1 MNLIIYLI
9 AFLEWFTTLSVEI
22 VALRQFTPIIGSNS
36 ISTSIILWVVL
47 LALSAGYYR
56 WWIIADRTDDIKKR
70 LWQNLIVSSM
80 YYAFISFIFYG
91 FVLEWLL
98 QSTWSY
104 FLSVLLTSIILFFIP
119 VFFASQTI
127 PLLSSLLT
135 WAWKAE
141 NIWKLLFYST
151 LWSFLGSVGTSTVL
165 FPLLGADKT
174 AFVSPFFLTLCS
186 ILLCIFFLK
195 NTKPLV
201 ISGLLSAIYL
211 FVIIFSPPLW
221 SGILYESSNA
231 YQDVS
236 ISENINAGYRIFS
249 LDDAYSSGIDI
260 YSWESFFPY
269 IQEVKAFVQEEQP
282 KKILV
287 IGAAWFTFP
296 QEVSRY
302 HYVEQ
307 IDVVDIDP
315 NLRDL
320 AETYFL
326 KEKLSSK
333 INFIPE
339 PSRYFLSSSDA
350 SYDMIFVDVYTGKS
364 IPAQVLTREF
374 FDNLK
379 SKSENIYLNL
389 VLDPSLSSYLSR
401 SVVTTL
407 LDIFPEI
414 YHKNM
419 NLDNQYVTNF
429 IFTNNQKEGYIEG
442 VEDWWTIYTDDKHR
456 IEYDKF
462 LFQQEVYK

>member
-70 LWQNLIVSSM
+70 LWQNLIISSM

-141 NIWKLLFYST
+141 SIWKLLFYST

-186 ILLCIFFLK
+186 ILLCVFFLK
-195 NTKPLV
+195 NTKLLV
-201 ISGLLSAIYL
+201 LSGFLSALYL
-211 FVIIFSPPLW
+211 FIITFSSPLS

-231 YQDVS
+231 YQDVR
-236 ISENINAGYRIFS
+236 ISENTDAGYRVFS
-249 LDDAYSSGIDI
+249 LDDAYSSGIEI

-269 IQEVKAFVQEEQP
+269 IQEVKSFVQDEKP
-282 KKILV
+282 KRILV
-287 IGAAWFTFP
+287 IGAAGFTFP
-296 QEVSRY
+296 QEVSHY
-302 HYVEQ
+302 DYVEQ

-315 NLRDL
+315 HLRGL
-320 AETYFL
+320 TEKYFL
-326 KEKLSSK
+326 QEELSSK

-339 PSRYFLSSSDA
+339 PSRYFLSSSDT
-350 SYDMIFVDVYTGKS
+350 SYDMIFVDVYAGKS

-374 FDNLK
+374 FEHLNLK
-379 SKSENIYLNL
+379 SESIYLNL
-389 VLDPSLSSYLSR
+389 VLDPSLDTRLSR
-401 SVVTTL
+401 SIVATL
-407 LDIFPEI
+407 LHVFSEI
-414 YHKNM
+414 YYKNM
-419 NLDNQYVTNF
+419 GLENKQITNF
-429 IFTNNQKEGYIEG
+429 IFTNNPKEKYIEAIW
-442 VEDWWTIYTDDKHR
+442 DWWNIYTDDKHN

-462 LFQQEVYK
+462 LFEQEWYR

>member
-70 LWQNLIVSSM
+70 LWQNLIISSM
-80 YYAFISFIFYG
+80 YYAFISFIFYE

-141 NIWKLLFYST
+141 SIWKLLFYST
-151 LWSFLGSVGTSTVL
+151 LWSFLGSVATSTVL

-186 ILLCIFFLK
+186 ILLCVFFLK
-195 NTKPLV
+195 NTKLLV
-201 ISGLLSAIYL
+201 LSGFLSALYL
-211 FVIIFSPPLW
+211 FIITFSSPLS
-221 SGILYESSNA
+221 SGILYQSSNA
-231 YQDVS
+231 YQDVR
-236 ISENINAGYRIFS
+236 ISENTDAGYRVFS
-249 LDDAYSSGIDI
+249 LDDAYSSGIEI

-269 IQEVKAFVQEEQP
+269 IQEVKSFVQDEKP
-282 KKILV
+282 KRILL
-287 IGAAWFTFP
+287 IGAAGFTFP
-296 QEVSRY
+296 QEVSY
-302 HYVEQ
+302 YDYVEQ

-315 NLRDL
+315 HLRGL
-320 AETYFL
+320 TEKYFL
-326 KEKLSSK
+326 QQELSSK

-339 PSRYFLSSSDA
+339 PSRYFLSSSDT
-350 SYDMIFVDVYTGKS
+350 SYDMIFVDVYAGKS

-374 FDNLK
+374 FEHLNLK
-379 SKSENIYLNL
+379 SESIYLNL
-389 VLDPSLSSYLSR
+389 VLDPSLDTRLSR
-401 SVVTTL
+401 SIVATL
-407 LDIFPEI
+407 LHVFSEI
-414 YHKNM
+414 YYKNM
-419 NLDNQYVTNF
+419 GLENKQITNF
-429 IFTNNQKEGYIEG
+429 IFTNNPKEKYIEAIW
-442 VEDWWTIYTDDKHR
+442 DWWNIYTDDKHN

-462 LFQQEVYK
+462 LFEQEWYR

>member
-70 LWQNLIVSSM
+70 LWQNLIISSM

-141 NIWKLLFYST
+141 SIWKLLFYST

-186 ILLCIFFLK
+186 ILLCVFFLK
-195 NTKPLV
+195 NTKLLV
-201 ISGLLSAIYL
+201 LSGFLSALYL
-211 FVIIFSPPLW
+211 FIITFSSPLS

-231 YQDVS
+231 YQDVR
-236 ISENINAGYRIFS
+236 ISENTDAGYRVFS
-249 LDDAYSSGIDI
+249 LDDAYSSGIEI

-269 IQEVKAFVQEEQP
+269 IQEVKSFVQDEKP
-282 KKILV
+282 KRILV
-287 IGAAWFTFP
+287 IGAAGFTFP
-296 QEVSRY
+296 QEVSHY
-302 HYVEQ
+302 DYVEQ

-315 NLRDL
+315 HLRGL
-320 AETYFL
+320 TEKYFL
-326 KEKLSSK
+326 QQELSSK

-339 PSRYFLSSSDA
+339 PSRYFLSSSDT
-350 SYDMIFVDVYTGKS
+350 SYDMIFVDVYAGKS
-364 IPAQVLTREF
+364 IAAQVLTREF
-374 FDNLK
+374 FEHLNLK
-379 SKSENIYLNL
+379 SESIYLNL
-389 VLDPSLSSYLSR
+389 VLDPSLDTRLSR
-401 SVVTTL
+401 SIVATL
-407 LDIFPEI
+407 LHVFSEI
-414 YHKNM
+414 YYKNM
-419 NLDNQYVTNF
+419 GLENKQITNF
-429 IFTNNQKEGYIEG
+429 IFTNNPKEKYIEAIW
-442 VEDWWTIYTDDKHR
+442 DWWNIYTDDKHN

-462 LFQQEVYK
+462 LFEQEWYR